1 MILNGHLATE
11 INGKLPP
18 CADIISMA
26 SSNLLHYKLNIYKT
40 CISKCGINLKVS
52 INCLYFAYIAP
63 HLPPQNGKKLID
75 K

>member
-1 MILNGHLATE
+1 MTLNGHLATE

-26 SSNLLHYKLNIYKT
+26 SSNLLHNKLNIYKT

-52 INCLYFAYIAP
+52 INLKVCLYSRLTYLRKMAK
-63 HLPPQNGKKLID
+63 N
-75 K
+75 